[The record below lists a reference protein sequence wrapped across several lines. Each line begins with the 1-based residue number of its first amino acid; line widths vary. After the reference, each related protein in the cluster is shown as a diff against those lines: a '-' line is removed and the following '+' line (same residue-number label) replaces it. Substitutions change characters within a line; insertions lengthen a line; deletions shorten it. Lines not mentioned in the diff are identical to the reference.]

1 MPAKMNRGELQIS
14 EYEKERLERI
24 AVNKAR
30 LSELGLEKMIAEVS
44 PAPHHARLVVWCA
57 CYSTVA

>member
-24 AVNKAR
+24 AINKAR

-44 PAPHHARLVVWCA
+44 AALSRTMQV
-57 CYSTVA
+57 